1 MYRMQEDEE
10 LIKGRK
16 EETAETKRHASKGM
30 HISGIG
36 QTVAPLIMPQA
47 PKLLVATP
55 IHQSPNLE
63 CIAKKHMQQDSG
75 LDPSPRPSKLPR
87 TDHLSPEQNAFLDAS
102 LALFHATNAASPTF
116 PPAAPTHDQNIHG
129 TSPLPLVCTLPNK
142 LMVDSAIPRIPKPG
156 QHQALAPGPL
166 QQASMAV
173 SNRPL
178 VKPRLL
184 QSQTLLKY
192 KKDSVAPGFR
202 IRARPAQPQLA
213 LVTASHRPLAKPHVL
228 QAQTLST
235 RMVDNV
241 TRGTHPTM
249 KTASEHTDCIPIP
262 IPRQILSQPKPLRA
276 PTIPSMRPLTTTS
289 PQHSRH
295 CRRLST
301 SCLPPALFQH
311 RSNAAESTCTG
322 SPGFR
327 H

>member
-235 RMVDNV
+235 RMDNV
-241 TRGTHPTM
+241 TRSTHPTM

-262 IPRQILSQPKPLRA
+262 TPRQILSQPKPLRA

-289 PQHSRH
+289 
-295 CRRLST
+295 
-301 SCLPPALFQH
+301 QH
-311 RSNAAESTCTG
+311 RSNATDSTCTG